1 MKIIFSLQNVL
12 SVSGLSLLGTCLAAS
27 PALAGYSAHRVADL
41 CEIAQ
46 GVKGWGWVSGYS
58 TMEKA
63 RQAAIRRCQDRGYGR
78 CSVSTAEK
86 DDWYIVGGY
95 CDGMPY
101 TAASKHNWNLA
112 ADILRR
118 KAKKDGNYNC
128 YIEIE
133 R

>member
-1 MKIIFSLQNVL
+1 MKIIFSPKNVL
-12 SVSGLSLLGTCLAAS
+12 SISGLSLLGTCLVAS
-27 PALAGYSAHRVADL
+27 PALAGYSA
-41 CEIAQ
+41 IAQ
-46 GVKGWGWVSGYS
+46 GVRGWGWATGYS

-63 RQAAIRRCQDRGYGR
+63 RQAAIRNCRGNGGGS

-86 DDWYIVGGY
+86 DDWYFVGGY
-95 CDGMPY
+95 CGGMPY
-101 TAASKHNWNLA
+101 TAASKHNWNVA

-128 YIEIE
+128 HIEVE